1 MTSVCGDAQ
10 SRPGGNF
17 YGSWNCR
24 IPSISSGS
32 TQPEVTA
39 LVGVSLLF
47 PTPGKAGFPG
57 PCGSSHVLAT
67 DRRRLY
73 FRCVVTRETWPV
85 SQAL

>member
-1 MTSVCGDAQ
+1 MCGDAQ
-10 SRPGGNF
+10 SGPGGNV
-17 YGSWNCR
+17 YCSWDCG

-47 PTPGKAGFPG
+47 RTPGKAGFPG
-57 PCGSSHVLAT
+57 PRGSSHVLAT
-67 DRRRLY
+67 NRRRLY
-73 FRCVVTRETWPV
+73 FRRIVTRETWPV